1 MLNGE
6 GYRQSFWLSV
16 GLHTAIVVFLIISMY
31 QASGMVRLSA
41 SAPLPSSHQAPVPV
55 VHAQTVSAAQV
66 QRDIQQIHAREQ
78 AVIAEQKRR
87 EVAAAQARALAIK
100 QKAAAEAAKAK
111 AIAME
116 KARAKQA
123 KLKALDDQLKAIQ
136 QQQHAKQLAQEQQ
149 RLKAAQQQAQNQG
162 VIDQYRSQI
171 AKMIGQYWLVSRD
184 VDKALRCQFL
194 IRLAPGGVVLD
205 VVLQQGSGNA
215 AFDRSAQTAIYKASP
230 LPVPKDSALFDQF
243 REFSLVV
250 SPKTVMLRSAAT

>member
-1 MLNGE
+1 MLNGG

-87 EVAAAQARALAIK
+87 EAAAAQARALAIK
-100 QKAAAEAAKAK
+100 QKAAEEAAKAK

-123 KLKALDDQLKAIQ
+123 KLEERK
-136 QQQHAKQLAQEQQ
+136 E
-149 RLKAAQQQAQNQG
+149 
-162 VIDQYRSQI
+162 
-171 AKMIGQYWLVSRD
+171 
-184 VDKALRCQFL
+184 
-194 IRLAPGGVVLD
+194 
-205 VVLQQGSGNA
+205 
-215 AFDRSAQTAIYKASP
+215 
-230 LPVPKDSALFDQF
+230 
-243 REFSLVV
+243 
-250 SPKTVMLRSAAT
+250 